1 MPLVNRLQRE
11 LKSAHKTKWVVH
23 DPIRVP
29 EPRNSAFFPNRKQ
42 GQNRPIQPVPWQQIA
57 VS

>member
-42 GQNRPIQPVPWQQIA
+42 GQNKPIQPVP
-57 VS
+57 